1 MLARRFRL
9 KKRDIARVY
18 KKAQRINKDFLL
30 VRFMPNMAK
39 FSRFAVVIPKSV
51 VKSSVGRSRYKRK
64 THESLQEFRALLKQ
78 NYDIILSFR
87 KAPDEKNIEPVIK
100 EILENIN

>member
-1 MLARRFRL
+1 MLARCFRL

-30 VRFMPNMAK
+30 VRYMFNTAK
-39 FSRFAVVIPKSV
+39 SSRFAVVIPKSV
-51 VKSSVGRSRYKRK
+51 VKGSVGRSRYKRK
-64 THESLQEFRALLKQ
+64 THEALQEFRVLLKQ

-87 KAPDEKNIEPVIK
+87 KAPDEKIIAPVIK
-100 EILENIN
+100 DILSNIN